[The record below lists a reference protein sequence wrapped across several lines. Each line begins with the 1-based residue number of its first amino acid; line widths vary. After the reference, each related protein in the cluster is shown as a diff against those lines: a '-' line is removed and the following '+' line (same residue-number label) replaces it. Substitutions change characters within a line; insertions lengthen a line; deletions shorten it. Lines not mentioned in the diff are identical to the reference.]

1 MRLRPYHGHRRVVEW
16 EAVGDGAVP
25 GSVIGRS
32 AGYGPAVGDGF
43 AHLLGQGLGELRIGL
58 GAE

>member
-1 MRLRPYHGHRRVVEW
+1 MLARPLLEVTVRLRPYYGHRAVVL

-25 GSVIGRS
+25 RSAVACS

-43 AHLLGQGLGELRIGL
+43 AHLLGQ
-58 GAE
+58 